1 MVWSEYTN
9 EQYYEQVPMDENDQ
23 DTPPPCEPLGFE
35 DWVDWYE
42 PHLSNMW
49 RDFVAYR
56 QDSGIYRIVGNQLD
70 FWDFAKFLYGTSDQ
84 HPIPIE

>member
-9 EQYYEQVPMDENDQ
+9 EPYEQVPMEDNIQ
-23 DTPPPCEPLGFE
+23 DIHPPLEPLSFE

-56 QDSGIYRIVGNQLD
+56 QDAGIYRIVGVDMD
-70 FWDFAKFLYGTSDQ
+70 FWDYARFIYGLSDQ
-84 HPIPIE
+84 NAIPIE